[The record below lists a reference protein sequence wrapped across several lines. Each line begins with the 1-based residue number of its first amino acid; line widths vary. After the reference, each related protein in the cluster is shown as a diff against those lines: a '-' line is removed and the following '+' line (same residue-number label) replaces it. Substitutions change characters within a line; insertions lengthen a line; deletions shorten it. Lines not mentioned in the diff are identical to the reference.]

1 MRFIYNRG
9 VGDDEWKLDQMIA
22 PLEEEVQAFQEF
34 RGDVRSIKVTPTA
47 TTFLSGGSETTQ
59 TVAFLQLS
67 TVKFGKH
74 L

>member
-1 MRFIYNRG
+1 MQFIYNRG
-9 VGDDEWKLDQMIA
+9 VGDDEWKLDQMMA
-22 PLEEEVQAFQEF
+22 PLEEEVQAFREF